1 MITALQYNIINL
13 LNYKTMEANAI
24 TLKSVR
30 SEFKSV
36 NIATIGNV
44 LSVIYALVN
53 NYKEKQ
59 KEANL
64 NGEQINSLQYFTKIL
79 PASKTQAKKYIT
91 DIEKFGNVGQFKIV
105 FLKDTDGNI
114 IGHKS
119 TLKPI
124 KPSVDMVLRFFLNM
138 YNEAIPEAD
147 MKEKKIKHECATRKP
162 AQCRQ
167 KVETAGTVKA
177 LNK

>member
-1 MITALQYNIINL
+1 MTTIK
-13 LNYKTMEANAI
+13 LND
-24 TLKSVR
+24 VR
-30 SEFKSV
+30 KEFKSV
-36 NIATIGNV
+36 NVATVGNV
-44 LSVIYALVN
+44 LSVIYSLVN
-53 NYKEKQ
+53 DYREKQ
-59 KEANL
+59 RENALSN
-64 NGEQINSLQYFTKIL
+64 EQVNNLQYLTKIL
-79 PASKTQAKKYIT
+79 PQSKTQAKKYIT

-167 KVETAGTVKA
+167 KVETADTVKA

>member
-1 MITALQYNIINL
+1 M
-13 LNYKTMEANAI
+13 KANAI

-44 LSVIYALVN
+44 LSVIYALIN
-53 NYKEKQ
+53 NYSKKQ
-59 KEANL
+59 KENAL
-64 NGEQINSLQYFTKIL
+64 NNEQMNNLQYLTKIL
-79 PASKTQAKKYIT
+79 PQSKTQAKKYIA
-91 DIEKFGNVGQFKIV
+91 DIEKYGNVGGVRIV
-105 FLKDTDGNI
+105 KKQDGTTSEYI
-114 IGHKS
+114 
-119 TLKPI
+119 I
-124 KPSVDMVLRFFLNM
+124 KPSIDMVLRFFLNM

-147 MKEKKIKHECATRKP
+147 VKEKKIKHEHATRKP

-167 KVETAGTVKA
+167 KVETADTVKA

>member
-1 MITALQYNIINL
+1 M
-13 LNYKTMEANAI
+13 KANVI
-24 TLKSVR
+24 SLKSVR
-30 SEFKSV
+30 NEFKSV
-36 NIATIGNV
+36 NVATIGNV

-64 NGEQINSLQYFTKIL
+64 NGAQIDNLQYLTKIL

-91 DIEKFGNVGQFKIV
+91 DIEKFGNVGQFKVV

-124 KPSVDMVLRFFLNM
+124 RPSVDMVLRFFLNM

-147 MKEKKIKHECATRKP
+147 IEEKKIKHECATKKP

-167 KVETAGTVKA
+167 KVETADTVKT